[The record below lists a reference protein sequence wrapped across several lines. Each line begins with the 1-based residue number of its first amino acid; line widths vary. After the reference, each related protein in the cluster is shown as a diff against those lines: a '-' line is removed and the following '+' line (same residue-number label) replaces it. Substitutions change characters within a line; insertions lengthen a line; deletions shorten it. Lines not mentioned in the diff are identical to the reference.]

1 MEYDEGG
8 EKEDRLRHKLVTFQ
22 FKVFSNIS
30 VKVNRKGNFFIQCIL
45 WHNDIFMQRSLHFRT
60 NMSINYSISCA
71 QHGIIHYCGMVTIC
85 LLSQFR
91 YTVSFDRRFQVEDRV
106 GQWISMQP
114 MSLLMLGQRINKYKS
129 TPSCVKGRNTV
140 RLRLTSTNM

>member
-1 MEYDEGG
+1 M
-8 EKEDRLRHKLVTFQ
+8 LRHKLVTFQ

-30 VKVNRKGNFFIQCIL
+30 VKVNRKGNFFIQGIL
-45 WHNDIFMQRSLHFRT
+45 WHNDIFKQRSLHFRT

-71 QHGIIHYCGMVTIC
+71 QHGVIHYCGMVIIC

-106 GQWISMQP
+106 GQ
-114 MSLLMLGQRINKYKS
+114 
-129 TPSCVKGRNTV
+129 
-140 RLRLTSTNM
+140 